1 MPYLK
6 SSLPT
11 IALIGRTNV
20 GKSTLFNRLT
30 EKQLTL
36 VSSLP
41 GTTRDRRFGECSW
54 NEKTFNL
61 IDTAG
66 LDVQGEKEIDK
77 QAVAMAKKSIT
88 EADMILFVVD
98 GRVGILPQDREYAK
112 TILKAKKPVVVA
124 VNKIDSQKQMNGLAE
139 FYQLGFK
146 NIEAVSA
153 KSGSGTGEL
162 LDMILN
168 FLPKKAPEI
177 QTEVEQPAEI
187 KIAIVGKPNV
197 GKSSLFNQIAG
208 EYKSIVSDIPHTTR
222 DSQDVSL
229 YYSPKNQE
237 EQTTPYL
244 LTFIDTAGIIKSRK
258 INDRLKK
265 ISIEQSFKSI
275 ERSDLVILLVDASEP
290 ITMQDKNLGSEI
302 VERNRSLIFVVNKWD
317 KLIDKTTS
325 SDKKYA
331 QFLYGHFPFLTWA
344 PIVFTSA
351 KTGAKANRL
360 LDLVCDVYSRQH
372 QKIEQAQLNELL
384 QYILKK
390 KRPPRTQNK
399 KPPYI
404 FKMKQTSM
412 TPLTFEV
419 VASEAD
425 QINYV
430 YRRYIQNELRKRF
443 GYDGCG
449 IKIILT
455 EK

>member
-11 IALIGRTNV
+11 VALIGRTNV

-36 VSSLP
+36 VSAIP

-54 NEKTFNL
+54 DEKTINL

-66 LDVQGEKEIDK
+66 LDVEGEKEIDK
-77 QAVAMAKKSIT
+77 QAVEMAKKSIT

-112 TILKAKKPVVVA
+112 MILKTKKPVVVA
-124 VNKIDSQKQMNGLAE
+124 VNKVDSQKQMHGLAD
-139 FYQLGFK
+139 FYRLGFK

-162 LDMILN
+162 LDLILSL
-168 FLPKKAPEI
+168 LPKSSSTSVPAEETAP
-177 QTEVEQPAEI
+177 EI
-187 KIAIVGKPNV
+187 KIAIIGKPNV

-222 DSQDVSL
+222 DSQDVSM
-229 YYSPKNQE
+229 YYSPENQTE
-237 EQTTPYL
+237 LATPYL

-258 INDRLKK
+258 INDRLKE

-290 ITMQDKNLGSEI
+290 ITMQDKNLATEI
-302 VERNRSLIFVVNKWD
+302 VERNKSLIFVVNKWD
-317 KLIDKTTS
+317 KLKDKTTS

-351 KTGAKANRL
+351 KTGAKTNRL
-360 LDLVCDVYSRQH
+360 LDLVCDVYARQH
-372 QKIEQAQLNELL
+372 QKIDQGQLNELL

-390 KRPPRTQNK
+390 KRPPRTLGQ

-412 TPLTFEV
+412 APLTFEV
-419 VASEAD
+419 IAGEAD

-430 YRRYIQNELRKRF
+430 YRRYLQHEIRKRF

-449 IKIILT
+449 VKIVLT